1 MFLTKIEYIQP
12 KRMLTMFLIQLI
24 GNKQKKIKKK
34 CDYKDLKKSKDIS
47 FEITLI
53 QTKTYNNIR

>member
-1 MFLTKIEYIQP
+1 
-12 KRMLTMFLIQLI
+12 MLTMFLIQLI